1 MPKLTHSDGSTIE
14 VREDQ
19 INAYLGQGWSRARA
33 LPKRVA
39 EDQIKAEREA
49 AASE

>member
-19 INAYLGQGWSRARA
+19 VNAYLGQGWRRLRS
-33 LPKRVA
+33 LPKKTV
-39 EDQIKAEREA
+39 EKQVKAERA
-49 AASE
+49 AGAE